1 MESGRSGGDAGGAAS
16 LAGGGG
22 WTALQFR
29 TVLLCVL
36 LNMLDGGDVLVVS
49 YAAPLLTRE
58 WGLSAQALGAVFSA
72 GLLGMAIGALLIAP
86 LADVLGRRVIVLIAL
101 AILLCGML
109 VSARVGTVAE
119 LAGLRLFTG
128 LGIGSMLAS
137 VTALSSEFAPPRF
150 RSLAVSLSTAGY
162 PLGAVFTGLAAQI
175 ILPEFGWRG
184 LFVAAGLVSGAML
197 PVCWLWLPESEKFLA
212 ARAAPARDRS
222 LRPPIGRLVSPDL
235 RRRTLLTWGAFFASF
250 MTLYFLTSW
259 LPRIAVDAGLPLAAA
274 VNAGTIFNL
283 GAFLGL
289 LLLGWLSSRLDL
301 GRMIGWFF
309 AGAALIMVGFGAI
322 HTPVWLFYLGVFL
335 IGIGVQGGFGG
346 LYAVA
351 AQIYP
356 IAVRATGVGWALG
369 VGRLGAIAGPLAG
382 GMLIGWGVGL
392 FGSFVIFAIPIA
404 IAAILMRVLVGGAQ
418 MRSPA
423 AQADPDR
430 ITPH

>member
-1 MESGRSGGDAGGAAS
+1 
-16 LAGGGG
+16 
-22 WTALQFR
+22 
-29 TVLLCVL
+29 
-36 LNMLDGGDVLVVS
+36 MLDGGDVLVVS

-58 WGLSAQALGAVFSA
+58 WGLSAQALGVVFSA

-86 LADVLGRRVIVLIAL
+86 LADVFGRRIVVLIAL

-119 LAGLRLFTG
+119 LAALRLFTG

-137 VTALSSEFAPPRF
+137 VTALSSEFAPRRY
-150 RSLAVSLSTAGY
+150 RSFAVSLATAGY

-197 PVCWLWLPESEKFLA
+197 PVCWFWLPESVKFLA
-212 ARAAPARDRS
+212 ARTAPEGVAAPAGDRS
-222 LRPPIGRLVSPDL
+222 LRPPIGRLVSADL

-259 LPRIAVDAGLPLAAA
+259 LPRIATDAGLPLAAA
-274 VNAGTIFNL
+274 VKAGTMFNL

-309 AGAALIMVGFGAI
+309 TGAALLMVGFGAI
-322 HTPVWLFYLGVFL
+322 HMPVWLFYLGVFL
-335 IGIGVQGGFGG
+335 IGVGVQGGFGG

-356 IAVRATGVGWALG
+356 ISVRATGVGWALG
-369 VGRLGAIAGPLAG
+369 VGRVGAIAGPLAG
-382 GMLIGWGVGL
+382 GVLIGWGVGL

-418 MRSPA
+418 A
-423 AQADPDR
+423 R
-430 ITPH
+430 IRRG